1 MTFFHY
7 QGGQLHAEQ
16 VPLARLAAEV
26 GTPFYCYS
34 DAALRASYEEFAT
47 AVAGQPATICYSL
60 KANNNLAIVRT
71 LASLGAGAD
80 VVSEGELRCALAAG
94 VPEDKI
100 VFAGVG
106 KTATEMAAGL
116 DADIRQFN
124 VESLP
129 ELHLLNQVALG
140 RGRRARVALRVN
152 PDVDAR
158 THAGISTGKAENK
171 FGIELG
177 QAQAAYVEAARLPGI
192 EVSGL
197 AVHIGSQLTE
207 TEPYRIA
214 FAKMAALVSE
224 LRQAGLAIREIDVG
238 GGLGIAYGDEAA
250 PSIGDYAAAVKQ
262 TVGAL
267 GLPLIFEPGRRI
279 VGHAGILV
287 TRVIYVKDGVSRNF
301 LIVDAAMNDLMRPA
315 LYDAYHAIM
324 PVAEPASDAPTR
336 KVDIVGPIC
345 ESTDRLAEQRAMPP
359 IAADDLL
366 AICSTGAYGAVMAST
381 YNLRRPAP
389 EVMVRGHE
397 YAIVRQRPQY
407 QAIMERDQL
416 PGWLADD
423 RSVALQAQATRWRPR

>member
-1 MTFFHY
+1 MNPFHY

-16 VPLARLAAEV
+16 VALTQLAEAV

-34 DAALRASYEEFAT
+34 DAALRTAYDEFAG
-47 AVAGQPATICYSL
+47 AFAGRDVTICYSL
-60 KANNNLAIVRT
+60 KANNNLAVVKT

-94 VPEDKI
+94 VPPERI

-106 KTATEMAAGL
+106 KTAPEMAAGL
-116 DADIRQFN
+116 DADIHQFN

-129 ELHLLNQVALG
+129 ELHLINRVALE
-140 RGRRARVALRVN
+140 RGRRARIALRIN

-158 THAGISTGKAENK
+158 THAHISTGKAENK

-177 QAQAAYVEAARLPGI
+177 QARAAYEVASRLPGI
-192 EVSGL
+192 AVAGL

-207 TEPYRIA
+207 IDPYRAA
-214 FAKMAALVSE
+214 FSKVVALTTE
-224 LRQAGLAIREIDVG
+224 LRQAGFAIRALDLG

-250 PSIGDYAAAVKQ
+250 PSIQDYAAAVTA

-267 GLPLIFEPGRRI
+267 GLPLILEPGRRI

-287 TRVIYVKDGVSRNF
+287 TRVIYVKEGVSRNF
-301 LIVDAAMNDLMRPA
+301 LIVDAAMNDLIRPA
-315 LYDAYHAIM
+315 LYGAHHTM
-324 PVAEPASDAPTR
+324 VPVAEPAPDAPTR
-336 KVDIVGPIC
+336 RLDIVGPIC

-359 IAADDLL
+359 MAAGDLL
-366 AICSTGAYGAVMAST
+366 AICSVGAYGAVMAST

-389 EVMVRGHE
+389 EIMVRGHE
-397 YAIVRQRPQY
+397 FAIVRRRPDY
-407 QAIMERDQL
+407 QDIIDRDRLPQWLEEDRTAERTQASR
-416 PGWLADD
+416 G
-423 RSVALQAQATRWRPR
+423 RSR

>member
-1 MTFFHY
+1 MSFFHY

-16 VPLARLAAEV
+16 VPLARIAAEV

-34 DAALRASYEEFAT
+34 DGALRTASEEFA
-47 AVAGQPATICYSL
+47 AAIAGLPAIICYSL

-94 VPEDKI
+94 VPEDRI

-106 KTATEMAAGL
+106 KTAPEMAAGL

-129 ELHLLNQVALG
+129 ELHLLNQVALE
-140 RGRRARVALRVN
+140 RGRKARVALRIN

-158 THAGISTGKAENK
+158 THASISTGKAENK

-177 QAQAAYVEAARLPGI
+177 QAQAAYAEAARLPGI

-207 TEPYRIA
+207 IEPYRLA
-214 FAKMAALVSE
+214 FAKMAALANE
-224 LRQAGLAIREIDVG
+224 LRQAGLSIREIDVG
-238 GGLGIAYGDEAA
+238 GGLGIAYADEIA
-250 PSIGDYAAAVKQ
+250 PSIREYAAAVKE

-279 VGHAGILV
+279 VGTIGVLV

-301 LIVDAAMNDLMRPA
+301 LIVDAAMNDLIRPA

-324 PVAEPASDAPTR
+324 PVAEPGSDAPTR

-359 IAADDLL
+359 VAANDLL

-397 YAIVRQRPQY
+397 YAIVRQRPEY
-407 QAIMERDQL
+407 QAIMERDRL
-416 PGWLADD
+416 PGWLADE
-423 RSVALQAQATRWRPR
+423 RSNALRAQATRWRPR